1 MAKEDQKALTKRSDD
16 QSVWYTEVV
25 QRAGLADYSPVR
37 GCMVIKPYGYE
48 LWENIQ
54 TQMNKMIKAAG
65 VKNAYFP
72 IFIPYSFLQ
81 KEADHVEGFAPEVA
95 IVTHAGGAE
104 LEEKLVV
111 RPTSETMIYHMF
123 SEWIQSYRDLPL
135 KINQWANVVRWEKR
149 TTPFLRTTE
158 FLWQEGHTAH
168 ADKESAD
175 TEVIR
180 ALEMY
185 YDFVT
190 EYLAM
195 HVIKGYKTEAEKFA
209 GAEYTTTIE
218 AMMGDKK
225 ALQSGTSHLLGQS
238 FSDSFGIMYLAQDGV
253 QKSVRTTSWGFST
266 RIIGGVILM
275 HGDDKGLVMPP
286 KIAPVQAIIVPIVR
300 DETKDAVNSFVAQVE
315 ALLRDSS
322 EMSNHSAAEIRFE
335 TDNSENSPGF
345 KFAESEMRGIPVRI
359 EIGGKDVE
367 AGVVTMVN
375 RVNGNKEQVALN
387 NVRSR
392 LTELLGEIQTE
403 ILSRSRAFTEANSI
417 TVSSEAEFKQA
428 IENEAGFIYAFFN
441 GDKELEKKIKEETK
455 YGTRCIPFETFEQEG
470 KCIWTG
476 ETGKLTIFAKAY

>member
-1 MAKEDQKALTKRSDD
+1 MAKEDQKALTKRSEDRAR
-16 QSVWYTEVV
+16 WYTEVV
-25 QRAGLADYSPVR
+25 QRADLADYSPVR

-54 TQMNKMIKAAG
+54 AQMNKMIKAAG

-95 IVTHAGGAE
+95 VVTHAGGEE

-149 TTPFLRTTE
+149 TSPFLRTTE

-168 ADKESAD
+168 ATKEDASA
-175 TEVIR
+175 EVTR

-190 EYLAM
+190 DYLAM

-218 AMMGDKK
+218 GMMGDKK
-225 ALQSGTSHLLGQS
+225 ALQSGTSHLLGQN
-238 FSDSFGIMYLAQDGV
+238 FSHSFGIKFLDKDGE
-253 QKSVRTTSWGFST
+253 QKSVRTTSWGLST
-266 RIIGGVILM
+266 RVIGGLILM
-275 HGDDKGLVMPP
+275 HGDDKGLIMPP
-286 KIAPVQAIIVPIVR
+286 RIAPVQAIIVPIVR
-300 DETKDAVNSFVAQVE
+300 DETKEAVNSFVAQVE
-315 ALLRDSS
+315 MLLKAT
-322 EMSNHSAAEIRFE
+322 ETRFE
-335 TDNSENSPGF
+335 TDNTENSPGF

-367 AGVVTMVN
+367 AGVVTLVN
-375 RVNGNKEQVALN
+375 RVTGNKEQVKLDQLVA
-387 NVRSR
+387 R
-392 LTELLGEIQTE
+392 LAVLLEEIQSE
-403 ILSRSRAFTEANSI
+403 ILSRARAFTEANSI
-417 TVSSEAEFKQA
+417 TVNSEAEFKQA
-428 IENEAGFIYAFFN
+428 VESEAGFIYAFFN
-441 GDKELEKKIKEETK
+441 GDKELEKRIKDETK
-455 YGTRCIPFETFEQEG
+455 YGTRCIPFATFDQSG

-476 ETGKLTIFAKAY
+476 EEGKLTIFAKAY